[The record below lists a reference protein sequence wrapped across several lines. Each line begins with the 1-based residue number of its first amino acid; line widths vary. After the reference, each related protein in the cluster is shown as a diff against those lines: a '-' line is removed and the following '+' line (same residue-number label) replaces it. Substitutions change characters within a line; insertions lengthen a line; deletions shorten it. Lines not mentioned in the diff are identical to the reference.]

1 MRCLCGARNCRGFIG
16 GTGEGLLRAGA
27 VEDPADCSADPEPIM
42 VEEREAASDPL
53 LLAVLEAEV
62 GLAAHA
68 WDANVRRRCAGP
80 FLHRCATG
88 KAGMQLR
95 QWSMLARLCA
105 HKMPPEC
112 MH

>member
-16 GTGEGLLRAGA
+16 GTGEGLARPAA

-62 GLAAHA
+62 GLAASA
-68 WDANVRRRCAGP
+68 WDANVRRRCA
-80 FLHRCATG
+80 RA
-88 KAGMQLR
+88 R
-95 QWSMLARLCA
+95 RLCQGVGVRNA
-105 HKMPPEC
+105 VFSHFF
-112 MH
+112 

>member
-68 WDANVRRRCAGP
+68 WDANVRRGCA
-80 FLHRCATG
+80 A
-88 KAGMQLR
+88 
-95 QWSMLARLCA
+95 
-105 HKMPPEC
+105 PPCTAVWE
-112 MH
+112 